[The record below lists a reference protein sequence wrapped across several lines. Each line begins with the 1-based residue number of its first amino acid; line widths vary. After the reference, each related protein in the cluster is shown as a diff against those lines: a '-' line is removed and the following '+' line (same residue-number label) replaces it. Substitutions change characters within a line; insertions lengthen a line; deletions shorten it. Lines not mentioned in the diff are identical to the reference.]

1 VTPIGVQQDGGEKI
15 AKDAIKVVHLDAD
28 STTTDYVLK
37 FLGSV
42 FIGCVGAET
51 DGRLSRSLGHS
62 HTAHGVERLSGHP
75 VWNGDLR
82 KNATGLLYRLLYIN
96 PAAHRLAG
104 TRAPVRQKFNPSP
117 NEAVDLVEVDP
128 VLAAVLGD
136 QAQLD
141 PLRALGVQREV
152 GGRAV
157 IGGAQ
162 RVALARPR
170 GGQPGCGPGPGAPR

>member
-62 HTAHGVERLSGHP
+62 HTAHAAVERLSGHP

-82 KNATGLLYRLLYIN
+82 KNATGLLHPLLYIN
-96 PAAHRLAG
+96 PAALSTLQSVSTQQTAPPDAPMRVECLRHR
-104 TRAPVRQKFNPSP
+104 PK
-117 NEAVDLVEVDP
+117 
-128 VLAAVLGD
+128 
-136 QAQLD
+136 
-141 PLRALGVQREV
+141 
-152 GGRAV
+152 
-157 IGGAQ
+157 
-162 RVALARPR
+162 
-170 GGQPGCGPGPGAPR
+170 GPGEEGLLRRPPHTPRTRCLRSRCAGRHPPAHAIASHTSLSAPLVPDP

>member
-1 VTPIGVQQDGGEKI
+1 MTPIGVQQDGGEKI

-96 PAAHRLAG
+96 PCFKSTGVMAA
-104 TRAPVRQKFNPSP
+104 
-117 NEAVDLVEVDP
+117 
-128 VLAAVLGD
+128 
-136 QAQLD
+136 
-141 PLRALGVQREV
+141 ALGVVRV
-152 GGRAV
+152 GAS
-157 IGGAQ
+157 I
-162 RVALARPR
+162 
-170 GGQPGCGPGPGAPR
+170 GCGRGVLRSVS